1 MPLIT
6 ETYLCISLYIN
17 VSSLHYNIHKADK
30 IHENNDWDPMYIF
43 SRLLKKKKKEHTTP
57 LMQKP
62 ATSLYHTIEAPAST
76 SASAA
81 LHFHKAIAFQT
92 TEDTKCIY

>member
-1 MPLIT
+1 MIGILC
-6 ETYLCISLYIN
+6 TYFR
-17 VSSLHYNIHKADK
+17 D
-30 IHENNDWDPMYIF
+30 F
-43 SRLLKKKKKEHTTP
+43 KKKKEHTTS

-92 TEDTKCIY
+92 TEDTKCIYWAVSQAPFAGVTCEVQLRNLSAPVRDDLKP